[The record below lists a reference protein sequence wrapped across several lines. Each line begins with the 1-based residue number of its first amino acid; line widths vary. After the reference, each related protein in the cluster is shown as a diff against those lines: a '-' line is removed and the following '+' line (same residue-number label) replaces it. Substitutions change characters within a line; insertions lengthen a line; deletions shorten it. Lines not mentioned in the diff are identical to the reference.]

1 MLRLPLNPCAGS
13 ADLGVCLH
21 TSSSGLDLPMKVV
34 DMFGCC
40 LPVCAI
46 HFSWWDAIVKYTE
59 TGLSAFFMSFPHLF
73 SLHELVKHE
82 ENGLIFRDSQEL
94 AEQLKVRMWLN
105 TEHLHHL
112 RCWCIQVGL
121 LFLWRYSVCVC
132 THLSLYYQSFQV
144 QRANWACWGG
154 TCAPA
159 GGSVGMTTG
168 TRLFC
173 LSSLLPDTRGA
184 SFSKPSLLDWLF
196 ILIDF

>member
-132 THLSLYYQSFQV
+132 VRTSVSTIRVSKFREQIGHVEEEPAQQQGAALGGQLGPDCSASHLFSLTHAVPRSL
-144 QRANWACWGG
+144 NL
-154 TCAPA
+154 
-159 GGSVGMTTG
+159 
-168 TRLFC
+168 LF
-173 LSSLLPDTRGA
+173 
-184 SFSKPSLLDWLF
+184 
-196 ILIDF
+196 